1 MSDVRFEVKTDL
13 AVLNQITL
21 EANFEQLDESLELM
35 MADYQNM
42 VVTPDSLALAKAERA
57 KIRKTIEQIEDAR
70 KTVARIYRK
79 PLDRFED
86 RVKQSLLVC
95 DKAANHLDKQI
106 KFIMNEDAKSKLS
119 ELEAYF
125 EEHRTEDVSWMTF
138 EAIQNPKWKNVTFKT
153 EEAKKEIDYEI
164 SKAISDQETIRGL
177 ESEFETE
184 LLLEYQDTRNL
195 SEVIRKNTRLI
206 QSKRAKERYAAE
218 VKAKQEAAERTSK
231 EEAEAVVAE
240 KKESGGVEEDAF
252 ADKTIFDILLRVQVT
267 SRQLQALVT
276 HMRQLGISFSRVKEE
291 EQQDTAE
298 V

>member
-42 VVTPDSLALAKAERA
+42 VVTPESLALAKAERA

-106 KFIMNEDAKSKLS
+106 KYIMSEDAKAKLS
-119 ELEAYF
+119 GLEAYF
-125 EEHRTEDVSWMTF
+125 EEKRTEDVEWLTF
-138 EAIQNPKWKNVTFKT
+138 ESIQNPRWKNVSFKMDD
-153 EEAKKEIDYEI
+153 AKKEIDYEI

-177 ESEFETE
+177 DSEFETE
-184 LLLEYQDTRNL
+184 LLLEYQDSRNL
-195 SEVIRKNTRLI
+195 SEVIRKNRKLRDA
-206 QSKRAKERYAAE
+206 KRAREKREKEAEEKKAADADP
-218 VKAKQEAAERTSK
+218 VAAKEAATP
-231 EEAEAVVAE
+231 ADEAVFDDPDV
-240 KKESGGVEEDAF
+240 
-252 ADKTIFDILLRVQVT
+252 FDILLRVKVT
-267 SRQLQALVT
+267 QRQLQALAT
-276 HMRQLGISFSRVKEE
+276 FMRQIDVTFSRVKDEGEQDSAEE
-291 EQQDTAE
+291 
-298 V
+298 

>member
-42 VVTPDSLALAKAERA
+42 VVTPESLALAKAERA

-106 KFIMNEDAKSKLS
+106 KFIMSEDAKAKLS

-125 EEHRTEDVSWMTF
+125 EEHRTEDVSWLVF
-138 EAIQNPKWKNVTFKT
+138 ESILNPKWKNVTFKI

-195 SEVIRKNTRLI
+195 SEVIRKNTRLV
-206 QSKRAKERYAAE
+206 QSKRAKER
-218 VKAKQEAAERTSK
+218 R
-231 EEAEAVVAE
+231 EAEKRAKDESASAASLESSVVTR
-240 KKESGGVEEDAF
+240 ESMEVAPLEERELP
-252 ADKTIFDILLRVQVT
+252 TFDILLRVNVT
-267 SRQLQALVT
+267 TKQLQSLAT
-276 HMRQLGISFSRVKEE
+276 YMRQMGISFSRVKEE

>member
-13 AVLNQITL
+13 AVLNQITI

-42 VVTPDSLALAKAERA
+42 VVTPESLALAKAERA

-106 KFIMNEDAKSKLS
+106 KYIMSEDAKAKLS

-125 EEHRTEDVSWMTF
+125 EEKRTEDVEWLTF
-138 EAIQNPKWKNVTFKT
+138 ESIQNPRWKNVSFKMDD
-153 EEAKKEIDYEI
+153 AKKEIDYEI

-177 ESEFETE
+177 DSEFETE
-184 LLLEYQDTRNL
+184 LLLEYQDSRNL
-195 SEVIRKNTRLI
+195 SEVIRKNRKLRDA
-206 QSKRAKERYAAE
+206 KRAREKREKEAEEKKAAAADP
-218 VKAKQEAAERTSK
+218 VAAKEAATP
-231 EEAEAVVAE
+231 ADEAVFDDPDV
-240 KKESGGVEEDAF
+240 
-252 ADKTIFDILLRVQVT
+252 FDILLRVKVT
-267 SRQLQALVT
+267 QRQLQALVT
-276 HMRQLGISFSRVKEE
+276 FMRQIDVTFSRVKDEGEQDSAEE
-291 EQQDTAE
+291 
-298 V
+298 

>member
-42 VVTPDSLALAKAERA
+42 VVTPESLALAKAERA

-106 KFIMNEDAKSKLS
+106 KYIMSEDAKAKLS

-125 EEHRTEDVSWMTF
+125 EEKRTEDVEWLTF
-138 EAIQNPKWKNVTFKT
+138 ESIQNPRWKNVSFKMDD
-153 EEAKKEIDYEI
+153 AKKEIDYEI

-177 ESEFETE
+177 DSEFETE
-184 LLLEYQDTRNL
+184 LLLEYQDSRNL
-195 SEVIRKNTRLI
+195 SEVIRKNRKLRDA
-206 QSKRAKERYAAE
+206 KRAREKREKEAEEKKAADADP
-218 VKAKQEAAERTSK
+218 VAAKEAATP
-231 EEAEAVVAE
+231 ADEAVFDDPDV
-240 KKESGGVEEDAF
+240 
-252 ADKTIFDILLRVQVT
+252 FDILLRVKVT
-267 SRQLQALVT
+267 QRQLQALAT
-276 HMRQLGISFSRVKEE
+276 FMRQIDVTFSRVKDEGEQDSAEE
-291 EQQDTAE
+291 
-298 V
+298 

>member
-1 MSDVRFEVKTDL
+1 MSDIRFEVKTDL

-42 VVTPDSLALAKAERA
+42 VVTPESLALAKAERA

-106 KFIMNEDAKSKLS
+106 KYIMSEDAKAKLS

-125 EEHRTEDVSWMTF
+125 NEKRTEDVEWLTF
-138 EAIQNPKWKNVTFKT
+138 ESIQNPRWKNVSFKMDD
-153 EEAKKEIDYEI
+153 AKKEIDYEI

-177 ESEFETE
+177 DSEFETE
-184 LLLEYQDTRNL
+184 LLLEYQDSRNL
-195 SEVIRKNTRLI
+195 SEVIRKNRKLRDA
-206 QSKRAKERYAAE
+206 KRAREKREKEAEEKKAAAADP
-218 VKAKQEAAERTSK
+218 VAAKEAATP
-231 EEAEAVVAE
+231 ADEAVFDDPDV
-240 KKESGGVEEDAF
+240 
-252 ADKTIFDILLRVQVT
+252 FDILLRVKVT
-267 SRQLQALVT
+267 QRQLQALAT
-276 HMRQLGISFSRVKEE
+276 FMRQIDVTFSRVKGEGEQDSAEE
-291 EQQDTAE
+291 
-298 V
+298 

>member
-42 VVTPDSLALAKAERA
+42 VVTPESLALAKAERA

-106 KFIMNEDAKSKLS
+106 KYIMSEDAKAKLS

-125 EEHRTEDVSWMTF
+125 NEKRTEDVEWLTF
-138 EAIQNPKWKNVTFKT
+138 ESIQNPRWKNVSFKMDD
-153 EEAKKEIDYEI
+153 AKKEIDYEI

-177 ESEFETE
+177 DSEFETE
-184 LLLEYQDTRNL
+184 LLLEYQDSRNL
-195 SEVIRKNTRLI
+195 SEVIRKNRKLRDA
-206 QSKRAKERYAAE
+206 KRAKEKREKEAEEKKAAAADP
-218 VKAKQEAAERTSK
+218 VAAKEAATP
-231 EEAEAVVAE
+231 ADEAVFDDPDV
-240 KKESGGVEEDAF
+240 
-252 ADKTIFDILLRVQVT
+252 FDILLRVKVT
-267 SRQLQALVT
+267 QRQLQALAT
-276 HMRQLGISFSRVKEE
+276 FMRQIDVTFSRAKDEGEQDSAEE
-291 EQQDTAE
+291 
-298 V
+298 

>member
-42 VVTPDSLALAKAERA
+42 VVTPESLALAKAERA

-106 KFIMNEDAKSKLS
+106 KYILSEDAKAKLS
-119 ELEAYF
+119 ELEVYF
-125 EEHRTEDVSWMTF
+125 NEKRTEDVEWLTF
-138 EAIQNPKWKNVTFKT
+138 ESIQNPRWKNVSFKVDD
-153 EEAKKEIDYEI
+153 AKKEIDREI

-177 ESEFETE
+177 GSEFETE
-184 LLLEYQDTRNL
+184 LLLEYQDSRNL
-195 SEVIRKNTRLI
+195 SEVIRKDSKLRKAKRDKERREAE
-206 QSKRAKERYAAE
+206 KRAEK
-218 VKAKQEAAERTSK
+218 
-231 EEAEAVVAE
+231 EAVVADPVAA
-240 KKESGGVEEDAF
+240 KEAATP
-252 ADKTIFDILLRVQVT
+252 ADEAVFDDPDVFDILLRVKVT
-267 SRQLQALVT
+267 QRQLQALAT
-276 HMRQLGISFSRVKEE
+276 FMRQIDITFSRVKDE
-291 EQQDTAE
+291 EQDSTE
-298 V
+298 E

>member
-42 VVTPDSLALAKAERA
+42 VVTPESLALAKAERA

-106 KFIMNEDAKSKLS
+106 KYIMSEDAKAKLS

-125 EEHRTEDVSWMTF
+125 EEKRTEDVDWLTF
-138 EAIQNPKWKNVTFKT
+138 ESIQNPRWKNVSFKMDD
-153 EEAKKEIDYEI
+153 AKKEIDYEI

-177 ESEFETE
+177 DSEFETE
-184 LLLEYQDTRNL
+184 LLLEYQDSRNL
-195 SEVIRKNTRLI
+195 SEVIRKNRKLRDA
-206 QSKRAKERYAAE
+206 KRAREKREKEAEEKKAAAADP
-218 VKAKQEAAERTSK
+218 VAAKEAATP
-231 EEAEAVVAE
+231 ADEAVFDDPDV
-240 KKESGGVEEDAF
+240 
-252 ADKTIFDILLRVQVT
+252 FDILLRVKVT
-267 SRQLQALVT
+267 QRQLQALAT
-276 HMRQLGISFSRVKEE
+276 FMRQIDVTFSRVKDEGEQDSAEE
-291 EQQDTAE
+291 
-298 V
+298 

>member
-42 VVTPDSLALAKAERA
+42 VVTPESLALAKAERA

-106 KFIMNEDAKSKLS
+106 KFIMSEDAKAKLS
-119 ELEAYF
+119 ELESYF
-125 EEHRTEDVSWMTF
+125 EEKRTEDVEWMTF
-138 EAIQNPKWKNVTFKT
+138 ESIQNPRWKNVSFKMD
-153 EEAKKEIDYEI
+153 EAKREIDYEI
-164 SKAISDQETIRGL
+164 SKAIADQETIRGL
-177 ESEFETE
+177 DSEFETE
-184 LLLEYQDTRNL
+184 LLLEYQDSRNL
-195 SEVIRKNTRLI
+195 SEVIRKNRKLRDA
-206 QSKRAKERYAAE
+206 KRAREKREKEAEEKKAAAADP
-218 VKAKQEAAERTSK
+218 VAAKEAATP
-231 EEAEAVVAE
+231 ADEAVFDDPDV
-240 KKESGGVEEDAF
+240 
-252 ADKTIFDILLRVQVT
+252 FDILLRVKVT
-267 SRQLQALVT
+267 QRQLQALAT
-276 HMRQLGISFSRVKEE
+276 FMRQIDISFSRVKDEE
-291 EQQDTAE
+291 EQDSAE
-298 V
+298 E

>member
-1 MSDVRFEVKTDL
+1 MSDIRFEVKTDL

-42 VVTPDSLALAKAERA
+42 VVTPESLALAKAERA

-106 KFIMNEDAKSKLS
+106 KYIMSEDAKAKLS

-125 EEHRTEDVSWMTF
+125 NEKRTEDVDWMTF
-138 EAIQNPKWKNVTFKT
+138 ESIQNPRWKNVSFKMDD
-153 EEAKKEIDYEI
+153 AKKEIDYEI

-177 ESEFETE
+177 DSEFETE
-184 LLLEYQDTRNL
+184 LLLEYQDSRNL
-195 SEVIRKNTRLI
+195 SEVIRKNRKLRDA
-206 QSKRAKERYAAE
+206 KRAKEKREKEAEEKKAAAADP
-218 VKAKQEAAERTSK
+218 VAAKEAATP
-231 EEAEAVVAE
+231 ADEAVFDDPDV
-240 KKESGGVEEDAF
+240 
-252 ADKTIFDILLRVQVT
+252 FDILLRVKVT
-267 SRQLQALVT
+267 QRQLQALAT
-276 HMRQLGISFSRVKEE
+276 FMRQIDVTFSRVKDEGEQDSAEE
-291 EQQDTAE
+291 
-298 V
+298 

>member
-42 VVTPDSLALAKAERA
+42 VVTPESLALAKAERA

-106 KFIMNEDAKSKLS
+106 KYIMSEDAKAKLS

-125 EEHRTEDVSWMTF
+125 NEKRTEDVDWLTF
-138 EAIQNPKWKNVTFKT
+138 ESIQNPRWKNVSFKMDD
-153 EEAKKEIDYEI
+153 AKKEIDYEI

-177 ESEFETE
+177 DSEFETE
-184 LLLEYQDTRNL
+184 LLLEYQDSRNL
-195 SEVIRKNTRLI
+195 SEVIRKNRKLRDA
-206 QSKRAKERYAAE
+206 KRAREKREKEAEEKKAADADP
-218 VKAKQEAAERTSK
+218 VAAKEAATP
-231 EEAEAVVAE
+231 ADEAVFDDPDV
-240 KKESGGVEEDAF
+240 
-252 ADKTIFDILLRVQVT
+252 FDILLRVKVT
-267 SRQLQALVT
+267 QRQLQALAT
-276 HMRQLGISFSRVKEE
+276 FMRQIDVTFSRVKDEGEQDSAEE
-291 EQQDTAE
+291 
-298 V
+298 

>member
-42 VVTPDSLALAKAERA
+42 VVTPESLALAKAERA

-106 KFIMNEDAKSKLS
+106 KYIMNEDAKAKLS

-125 EEHRTEDVSWMTF
+125 EEKRTEDVEWLTF
-138 EAIQNPKWKNVTFKT
+138 ESIQNPRWKNVSFKMDD
-153 EEAKKEIDYEI
+153 AKKEIDYEI

-177 ESEFETE
+177 DSEFETE
-184 LLLEYQDTRNL
+184 LLLEYQDSRNL
-195 SEVIRKNTRLI
+195 SEVIRKNRKLRDA
-206 QSKRAKERYAAE
+206 KRAREKREKEAEEKKAADADP
-218 VKAKQEAAERTSK
+218 VAAKEAATP
-231 EEAEAVVAE
+231 ADEAVFDDPDV
-240 KKESGGVEEDAF
+240 
-252 ADKTIFDILLRVQVT
+252 FDILLRVKVT
-267 SRQLQALVT
+267 QRQLQALAT
-276 HMRQLGISFSRVKEE
+276 FMRQIDVTFSRVKDEGEQDSAEE
-291 EQQDTAE
+291 
-298 V
+298 

>member
-42 VVTPDSLALAKAERA
+42 VVTPESLALAKAERA

-106 KFIMNEDAKSKLS
+106 KFIMGEDAKAKLS
-119 ELEAYF
+119 ELKSYF
-125 EEHRTEDVSWMTF
+125 EEKRTEDVEWLTF
-138 EAIQNPKWKNVTFKT
+138 ESIQNPKWKNVSFKVDD
-153 EEAKKEIDYEI
+153 AKKEIDYEI
-164 SKAISDQETIRGL
+164 SKAIADQETIRGL
-177 ESEFETE
+177 DSEFETE
-184 LLLEYQDTRNL
+184 LLLEYQDSRNL
-195 SEVIRKNTRLI
+195 SEVIRKNRKLRDA
-206 QSKRAKERYAAE
+206 KRAREKREKEAEEKKAAAADP
-218 VKAKQEAAERTSK
+218 VAAKEAATP
-231 EEAEAVVAE
+231 ADEAVFDDPDV
-240 KKESGGVEEDAF
+240 
-252 ADKTIFDILLRVQVT
+252 FDILLRVKVT
-267 SRQLQALVT
+267 QRQLQALAT
-276 HMRQLGISFSRVKEE
+276 FMRQIDVTFSRVKDEGEQDSAEE
-291 EQQDTAE
+291 
-298 V
+298 

>member
-42 VVTPDSLALAKAERA
+42 VVTPESLALAKAERA

-106 KFIMNEDAKSKLS
+106 KFIMGEDAKAKLS
-119 ELEAYF
+119 ELESYF
-125 EEHRTEDVSWMTF
+125 EEKRTEDVEWLTF
-138 EAIQNPKWKNVTFKT
+138 ESIQNPKWKNVSFKMDD
-153 EEAKKEIDYEI
+153 AKKEIDYEI
-164 SKAISDQETIRGL
+164 SKAIADQETIRGL
-177 ESEFETE
+177 DSEFETE
-184 LLLEYQDTRNL
+184 LLLEYQDSRNL
-195 SEVIRKNTRLI
+195 SEVIRKNRKLRDA
-206 QSKRAKERYAAE
+206 KRAREKREKEAEEKKAAAADP
-218 VKAKQEAAERTSK
+218 VAAKEAATP
-231 EEAEAVVAE
+231 ADEAVFDDPDV
-240 KKESGGVEEDAF
+240 
-252 ADKTIFDILLRVQVT
+252 FDILLRVKVT
-267 SRQLQALVT
+267 QRQLQALAT
-276 HMRQLGISFSRVKEE
+276 FMRQIDITFSRVKDEE
-291 EQQDTAE
+291 DSAE
-298 V
+298 E

>member
-42 VVTPDSLALAKAERA
+42 VVTPESLALAKAERA

-106 KFIMNEDAKSKLS
+106 KYIMSEDAKAKLS

-125 EEHRTEDVSWMTF
+125 EEKRTEDVEWLTF
-138 EAIQNPKWKNVTFKT
+138 ESIQNPRWKNVSFKMDD
-153 EEAKKEIDYEI
+153 AKREIDYEI

-177 ESEFETE
+177 DSEFETE
-184 LLLEYQDTRNL
+184 LLLEYQDSRNL
-195 SEVIRKNTRLI
+195 SEVIRKNRKLRDA
-206 QSKRAKERYAAE
+206 KRAREKREKEAEEKKAA
-218 VKAKQEAAERTSK
+218 VADPVVAKEAATP
-231 EEAEAVVAE
+231 ADEAVFDDPDV
-240 KKESGGVEEDAF
+240 
-252 ADKTIFDILLRVQVT
+252 FDILLRVKVT
-267 SRQLQALVT
+267 QRQLQALAT
-276 HMRQLGISFSRVKEE
+276 FMRQIDIPFSRVKDEE
-291 EQQDTAE
+291 EQDSAE
-298 V
+298 E

>member
-42 VVTPDSLALAKAERA
+42 VVTPESLALAKAERA

-106 KFIMNEDAKSKLS
+106 KYIMSEDAKAKLS
-119 ELEAYF
+119 ELEVYF
-125 EEHRTEDVSWMTF
+125 NEKRTEDVEWLTF
-138 EAIQNPKWKNVTFKT
+138 ESIQNPKWKNVSFKMDD
-153 EEAKKEIDYEI
+153 AKKEIDYEI

-177 ESEFETE
+177 DSEFETE
-184 LLLEYQDTRNL
+184 LLLEYQDSRNL
-195 SEVIRKNTRLI
+195 SEVIRKNRKLRDA
-206 QSKRAKERYAAE
+206 KRAREKREKEAEEKKATVADPVAA
-218 VKAKQEAAERTSK
+218 KEAATP
-231 EEAEAVVAE
+231 ADEAVFDDPDV
-240 KKESGGVEEDAF
+240 
-252 ADKTIFDILLRVQVT
+252 FDILLRVKVT
-267 SRQLQALVT
+267 QRQLQALAT
-276 HMRQLGISFSRVKEE
+276 FMRQIDITFSRVKDEE
-291 EQQDTAE
+291 DSAE
-298 V
+298 E

>member
-1 MSDVRFEVKTDL
+1 MSDIRFEVKTDL

-42 VVTPDSLALAKAERA
+42 VVTPESLALAKAERA

-106 KFIMNEDAKSKLS
+106 KYIMSEDAKAKLS

-125 EEHRTEDVSWMTF
+125 EEKRTEDVEWLTF
-138 EAIQNPKWKNVTFKT
+138 ESIQNPRWKNVSFKMDD
-153 EEAKKEIDYEI
+153 AKKEIDYEI

-177 ESEFETE
+177 DSEFETE
-184 LLLEYQDTRNL
+184 LLLEYQDSRNL
-195 SEVIRKNTRLI
+195 SEVIRKNRKLRDA
-206 QSKRAKERYAAE
+206 KRAKEKREKEAEEKKAVAADP
-218 VKAKQEAAERTSK
+218 VAAKEAATP
-231 EEAEAVVAE
+231 ADEAVFDDPDV
-240 KKESGGVEEDAF
+240 
-252 ADKTIFDILLRVQVT
+252 FDILLRVKVT
-267 SRQLQALVT
+267 QRQLQALAT
-276 HMRQLGISFSRVKEE
+276 FMRQIDVTFSRVKDEGEQDSAEE
-291 EQQDTAE
+291 
-298 V
+298 

>member
-42 VVTPDSLALAKAERA
+42 VVTPESLALAKAERA

-106 KFIMNEDAKSKLS
+106 KYIMSEDAKAKLS

-125 EEHRTEDVSWMTF
+125 EEKRTEDVEWLTF
-138 EAIQNPKWKNVTFKT
+138 ESIQNPRWKNVSFKMDD
-153 EEAKKEIDYEI
+153 AKKEIDHEI

-177 ESEFETE
+177 DSEFETE
-184 LLLEYQDTRNL
+184 LLLEYQDSRNL
-195 SEVIRKNTRLI
+195 SEVIRKNRKLRDA
-206 QSKRAKERYAAE
+206 KRAREKREKEAEEKKAVAADP
-218 VKAKQEAAERTSK
+218 VAAKEAATP
-231 EEAEAVVAE
+231 ADEAVFDDPDV
-240 KKESGGVEEDAF
+240 
-252 ADKTIFDILLRVQVT
+252 FDILLRVKVT
-267 SRQLQALVT
+267 QRQLQALAT
-276 HMRQLGISFSRVKEE
+276 FMRQIDVTFSRVKDEGEQDSAEE
-291 EQQDTAE
+291 
-298 V
+298 

>member
-1 MSDVRFEVKTDL
+1 MSDIRFEVKTDL

-42 VVTPDSLALAKAERA
+42 VVTPESLALAKAERA

-106 KFIMNEDAKSKLS
+106 KYIMSEDAKAKLS

-125 EEHRTEDVSWMTF
+125 EEKRTEDVEWLTF
-138 EAIQNPKWKNVTFKT
+138 ESIQNPRWKNVSFKMDD
-153 EEAKKEIDYEI
+153 AKKEIDYEI

-177 ESEFETE
+177 DSEFETE
-184 LLLEYQDTRNL
+184 LLLEYQDSRNL
-195 SEVIRKNTRLI
+195 SEVIRKNRKLRDA
-206 QSKRAKERYAAE
+206 KRAKEKREKEAEEKKTAVADPVAA
-218 VKAKQEAAERTSK
+218 KEAATP
-231 EEAEAVVAE
+231 ADEAVFDDPDV
-240 KKESGGVEEDAF
+240 
-252 ADKTIFDILLRVQVT
+252 FDILLRVKVT
-267 SRQLQALVT
+267 QRQLQALAT
-276 HMRQLGISFSRVKEE
+276 FMRQIDVTFSRVKDEGEQDSAEE
-291 EQQDTAE
+291 
-298 V
+298 

>member
-42 VVTPDSLALAKAERA
+42 VVTPESLALAKAERA

-106 KFIMNEDAKSKLS
+106 KHIMSEDAKAKLS
-119 ELEAYF
+119 ELEVYF
-125 EEHRTEDVSWMTF
+125 NEKRTEDVEWLTF
-138 EAIQNPKWKNVTFKT
+138 ESIQNPKWKNVTFKI

-231 EEAEAVVAE
+231 EEVETVVAE

>member
-42 VVTPDSLALAKAERA
+42 VVTPESLALAKAERA

-106 KFIMNEDAKSKLS
+106 KFIMGEDAKAKLS
-119 ELEAYF
+119 ELESYF
-125 EEHRTEDVSWMTF
+125 EEKRTADVEWLTF
-138 EAIQNPKWKNVTFKT
+138 ESIQNPKWKNVSFKT
-153 EEAKKEIDYEI
+153 DDAKKEIDYEI
-164 SKAISDQETIRGL
+164 SKAIADQETIRGL
-177 ESEFETE
+177 DSEFETE
-184 LLLEYQDTRNL
+184 LLLEYQDSRNL
-195 SEVIRKNTRLI
+195 SEVIRKNRKLRDA
-206 QSKRAKERYAAE
+206 KRAREKREKEAEEKKAAAADP
-218 VKAKQEAAERTSK
+218 VAAKEAATP
-231 EEAEAVVAE
+231 ADEAVFDDPDV
-240 KKESGGVEEDAF
+240 
-252 ADKTIFDILLRVQVT
+252 FDILLRVKVT
-267 SRQLQALVT
+267 QRQLQALVT
-276 HMRQLGISFSRVKEE
+276 FMRQIDVTFSRVKDEGEQDSAEE
-291 EQQDTAE
+291 
-298 V
+298 

>member
-42 VVTPDSLALAKAERA
+42 VVTPESLALAKAERA

-106 KFIMNEDAKSKLS
+106 KFIMGEDAKAKLS
-119 ELEAYF
+119 ELESYF
-125 EEHRTEDVSWMTF
+125 EEKRTEDVEWLTF
-138 EAIQNPKWKNVTFKT
+138 ESIQNPKWKNVSFKMDD
-153 EEAKKEIDYEI
+153 AKKEIDYEI
-164 SKAISDQETIRGL
+164 SKAIADQETIRGL
-177 ESEFETE
+177 DSEFETE
-184 LLLEYQDTRNL
+184 LLLEYQDSRNL
-195 SEVIRKNTRLI
+195 SEVIRKNRKLRDA
-206 QSKRAKERYAAE
+206 KRAREKRGKEAEEKKAAAADP
-218 VKAKQEAAERTSK
+218 VAAKEAATP
-231 EEAEAVVAE
+231 ADEAVFDDPDV
-240 KKESGGVEEDAF
+240 
-252 ADKTIFDILLRVQVT
+252 FDILLRVKVT
-267 SRQLQALVT
+267 QRQLQALAT
-276 HMRQLGISFSRVKEE
+276 FMRQIDITFSRVKGEE
-291 EQQDTAE
+291 DSAE
-298 V
+298 E

>member
-1 MSDVRFEVKTDL
+1 MSDIRFEVKTDL

-42 VVTPDSLALAKAERA
+42 VVTPESLALAKAERA

-106 KFIMNEDAKSKLS
+106 KYIMNEDAKAKLS

-125 EEHRTEDVSWMTF
+125 EEKRTEDVEWLTF
-138 EAIQNPKWKNVTFKT
+138 ESIQNPRWKNVSFKMDD
-153 EEAKKEIDYEI
+153 AKKEIDYEI

-177 ESEFETE
+177 DSEFETE
-184 LLLEYQDTRNL
+184 LLLEYQDSRNL
-195 SEVIRKNTRLI
+195 SEVIRKNRKLRDA
-206 QSKRAKERYAAE
+206 KRAREKREKEAEEKKAAAADP
-218 VKAKQEAAERTSK
+218 VAAKEAATP
-231 EEAEAVVAE
+231 ADEAVFDDPDV
-240 KKESGGVEEDAF
+240 
-252 ADKTIFDILLRVQVT
+252 FDILLRVKVT
-267 SRQLQALVT
+267 QRQLQALAT
-276 HMRQLGISFSRVKEE
+276 FMRQIDITFSRVKDEE
-291 EQQDTAE
+291 DSAE
-298 V
+298 E

>member
-42 VVTPDSLALAKAERA
+42 VVTPESLALAKAERA

-106 KFIMNEDAKSKLS
+106 KYIMSEDAKAKLS
-119 ELEAYF
+119 ELEVYF
-125 EEHRTEDVSWMTF
+125 EEKRAEDVDWLTF
-138 EAIQNPKWKNVTFKT
+138 ESIQNPRWKNVSFKMDD
-153 EEAKKEIDYEI
+153 AKKEIDYEI

-177 ESEFETE
+177 DSEFETE
-184 LLLEYQDTRNL
+184 LLLEYQDSRNL
-195 SEVIRKNTRLI
+195 SEVIRKDRKLRDA
-206 QSKRAKERYAAE
+206 KRAKEKREKEAEEKKAAAADP
-218 VKAKQEAAERTSK
+218 VAAKEAATP
-231 EEAEAVVAE
+231 ADEAVFDDPDV
-240 KKESGGVEEDAF
+240 
-252 ADKTIFDILLRVQVT
+252 FDILLRVKVT
-267 SRQLQALVT
+267 QRQLQALAT
-276 HMRQLGISFSRVKEE
+276 FMRQIDVTFSRVKDEGEQDSAEE
-291 EQQDTAE
+291 
-298 V
+298 

>member
-42 VVTPDSLALAKAERA
+42 VVTPESLALAKAERA

-106 KFIMNEDAKSKLS
+106 KYIMSEDAKAKLS

-125 EEHRTEDVSWMTF
+125 EEKRTEDVEWLTF
-138 EAIQNPKWKNVTFKT
+138 ESIQNPRWKNVSFKMDD
-153 EEAKKEIDYEI
+153 AKKEIDYEI

-177 ESEFETE
+177 DSEFETE
-184 LLLEYQDTRNL
+184 LLLEYQDSRNL
-195 SEVIRKNTRLI
+195 SEVIRKNRKLRDA
-206 QSKRAKERYAAE
+206 KRAKEKREKEAEEKKAAAADP
-218 VKAKQEAAERTSK
+218 VAAKEAATP
-231 EEAEAVVAE
+231 ADEAVFDDPDV
-240 KKESGGVEEDAF
+240 
-252 ADKTIFDILLRVQVT
+252 FDILLRVKVT
-267 SRQLQALVT
+267 QRQLQALAT
-276 HMRQLGISFSRVKEE
+276 FMRQIDVTFSRVKDEGEQDSAEE
-291 EQQDTAE
+291 
-298 V
+298 

>member
-13 AVLNQITL
+13 AALNQITL

-42 VVTPDSLALAKAERA
+42 VVTPESLALAKAERA

-79 PLDRFED
+79 PLDRFEY

-106 KFIMNEDAKSKLS
+106 KYIMSEDAKAKLS

-125 EEHRTEDVSWMTF
+125 EEKRTEDVEWLTF
-138 EAIQNPKWKNVTFKT
+138 ESIQNPRWKNVSFKMDD
-153 EEAKKEIDYEI
+153 AKKEIDYEI

-177 ESEFETE
+177 DSEFETE
-184 LLLEYQDTRNL
+184 LLLEYQDSRNL
-195 SEVIRKNTRLI
+195 SEVIRKNRKLRDA
-206 QSKRAKERYAAE
+206 KRAREKREKEAEEKKAAAADP
-218 VKAKQEAAERTSK
+218 VAAKEAATP
-231 EEAEAVVAE
+231 ADEAVFDDPDV
-240 KKESGGVEEDAF
+240 
-252 ADKTIFDILLRVQVT
+252 FDILLRVKVT
-267 SRQLQALVT
+267 QRQLRALAT
-276 HMRQLGISFSRVKEE
+276 FMRQIDITFSRVKDEGEQDSAEE
-291 EQQDTAE
+291 
-298 V
+298 

>member
-42 VVTPDSLALAKAERA
+42 VVTPESLALAKAERA

-106 KFIMNEDAKSKLS
+106 KFIMGEDAKAKLS

-125 EEHRTEDVSWMTF
+125 EEKRTEDVEWLTF
-138 EAIQNPKWKNVTFKT
+138 ESIRNPRWKNVSFKMD
-153 EEAKKEIDYEI
+153 EAKREIDYEI

-177 ESEFETE
+177 DSEFETE
-184 LLLEYQDTRNL
+184 LLLEYQDSRNL
-195 SEVIRKNTRLI
+195 SEVIRKNRKLRDA
-206 QSKRAKERYAAE
+206 KRAREKREKEAEEKKAAAADP
-218 VKAKQEAAERTSK
+218 VAAKEAATP
-231 EEAEAVVAE
+231 ADEAVFDDPDV
-240 KKESGGVEEDAF
+240 
-252 ADKTIFDILLRVQVT
+252 FDILLRVKVT
-267 SRQLQALVT
+267 QRQLQALAT
-276 HMRQLGISFSRVKEE
+276 FMRQIDIPFSRVKDEE
-291 EQQDTAE
+291 EQDSAE
-298 V
+298 E

>member
-42 VVTPDSLALAKAERA
+42 VVTPESLALAKAERA

-106 KFIMNEDAKSKLS
+106 KYIMNEDAKAKLS

-125 EEHRTEDVSWMTF
+125 EEKRTEDVEWLTF
-138 EAIQNPKWKNVTFKT
+138 ESIQNPRWKNVSFKMDD
-153 EEAKKEIDYEI
+153 AKKEINYEI

-177 ESEFETE
+177 DSEFETE
-184 LLLEYQDTRNL
+184 LLLEYQDSRNL
-195 SEVIRKNTRLI
+195 SEVIRKNRKLRDA
-206 QSKRAKERYAAE
+206 KRAREKREKEAEEKKAAAADP
-218 VKAKQEAAERTSK
+218 VAAKEAATP
-231 EEAEAVVAE
+231 ADEAVFDDPDV
-240 KKESGGVEEDAF
+240 
-252 ADKTIFDILLRVQVT
+252 FDILLRVKVT
-267 SRQLQALVT
+267 QRQLQALAT
-276 HMRQLGISFSRVKEE
+276 FMRQIDVTFSRVKDEGEQDSAEE
-291 EQQDTAE
+291 
-298 V
+298 

>member
-1 MSDVRFEVKTDL
+1 MSDVKFEVKTDL

-42 VVTPDSLALAKAERA
+42 VVTPESLALAKAERA

-106 KFIMNEDAKSKLS
+106 KYIMSEDAKAKLS

-125 EEHRTEDVSWMTF
+125 EEKRTEDVEWLTF
-138 EAIQNPKWKNVTFKT
+138 KSIQNPRWKNVSFKMDD
-153 EEAKKEIDYEI
+153 AKKEIDYEI

-177 ESEFETE
+177 DSEFETE
-184 LLLEYQDTRNL
+184 LLLEYQDSRNL
-195 SEVIRKNTRLI
+195 SEVIRKNRKLRDA
-206 QSKRAKERYAAE
+206 KRAREKREKEAEEKKAAAADP
-218 VKAKQEAAERTSK
+218 VAAKEAATP
-231 EEAEAVVAE
+231 ADEAVFDDPDV
-240 KKESGGVEEDAF
+240 
-252 ADKTIFDILLRVQVT
+252 FDILLRVKVT
-267 SRQLQALVT
+267 QRQLQALAT
-276 HMRQLGISFSRVKEE
+276 FMRQIDITFSRVKDEGEQDSAEE
-291 EQQDTAE
+291 
-298 V
+298 

>member
-1 MSDVRFEVKTDL
+1 MSDIRFEVKTDL

-42 VVTPDSLALAKAERA
+42 VVTPESLALAKAERA

-106 KFIMNEDAKSKLS
+106 KYIMSEDAKAKLS

-125 EEHRTEDVSWMTF
+125 EEKRTEDVEWLTF
-138 EAIQNPKWKNVTFKT
+138 ESVQNPRWKNVSFKMDD
-153 EEAKKEIDYEI
+153 AKKEIDYEI

-177 ESEFETE
+177 DSEFETE
-184 LLLEYQDTRNL
+184 LLLEYQDSRNL
-195 SEVIRKNTRLI
+195 SEVIRKNRKLRDA
-206 QSKRAKERYAAE
+206 KRAKEKREKEAEEKKAAAADP
-218 VKAKQEAAERTSK
+218 VAAKEAATP
-231 EEAEAVVAE
+231 ADEAVFDDPDV
-240 KKESGGVEEDAF
+240 
-252 ADKTIFDILLRVQVT
+252 FDILLRVKVT
-267 SRQLQALVT
+267 QRQLQALAAF
-276 HMRQLGISFSRVKEE
+276 MRQIDVTFSRVKDEGEQDSAEE
-291 EQQDTAE
+291 
-298 V
+298 

>member
-1 MSDVRFEVKTDL
+1 MSDIRFEVKTDL
-13 AVLNQITL
+13 AALNQITL

-42 VVTPDSLALAKAERA
+42 VVTPESLALAKAERA

-106 KFIMNEDAKSKLS
+106 KYIMSEDAKAKLS

-125 EEHRTEDVSWMTF
+125 EEKRTEDVGWLTF
-138 EAIQNPKWKNVTFKT
+138 ESIQNPRWKNVSFKMDD
-153 EEAKKEIDYEI
+153 AKKEIDYEI

-177 ESEFETE
+177 DSEFETE
-184 LLLEYQDTRNL
+184 LLLEYQDSRNL
-195 SEVIRKNTRLI
+195 SEVIRKNRKLRDA
-206 QSKRAKERYAAE
+206 KRAREKREKEAEEKKAAAADP
-218 VKAKQEAAERTSK
+218 VAAKEAATP
-231 EEAEAVVAE
+231 ADEAVFDDPDV
-240 KKESGGVEEDAF
+240 
-252 ADKTIFDILLRVQVT
+252 FDILLRVKVT
-267 SRQLQALVT
+267 QRQLQALAT
-276 HMRQLGISFSRVKEE
+276 FMRQIDVTFSRVKDEGEQDSAEE
-291 EQQDTAE
+291 
-298 V
+298 

>member
-21 EANFEQLDESLELM
+21 EANFEQLDESLEMM
-35 MADYQNM
+35 MAEYQNM
-42 VVTPDSLALAKAERA
+42 VVTPESLALAKAERA

-106 KFIMNEDAKSKLS
+106 KYIMSEDAKAKLS

-125 EEHRTEDVSWMTF
+125 EEKRTKDVDWLTF
-138 EAIQNPKWKNVTFKT
+138 ESIQNPRWKNASFKMDD
-153 EEAKKEIDYEI
+153 AKKEIDYEI

-177 ESEFETE
+177 DSEFETE
-184 LLLEYQDTRNL
+184 LLLEYQDSRNL
-195 SEVIRKNTRLI
+195 SEVIRKNRKLRDA
-206 QSKRAKERYAAE
+206 KRAREKREKEAEEKKAAAADP
-218 VKAKQEAAERTSK
+218 VAAKEAATP
-231 EEAEAVVAE
+231 ADEAVFDDPDV
-240 KKESGGVEEDAF
+240 
-252 ADKTIFDILLRVQVT
+252 FDILLRVKVT
-267 SRQLQALVT
+267 QRQLQALAT
-276 HMRQLGISFSRVKEE
+276 FMRQIDVTFSRVKDEGEQDSAEE
-291 EQQDTAE
+291 
-298 V
+298 

>member
-35 MADYQNM
+35 MADCQNM
-42 VVTPDSLALAKAERA
+42 VVTPESLALAKAERA

-106 KFIMNEDAKSKLS
+106 KYIMSENAKAKLS

-125 EEHRTEDVSWMTF
+125 EEKRTEDVEWLTF
-138 EAIQNPKWKNVTFKT
+138 ESIQNPRWKNVSFKMDD
-153 EEAKKEIDYEI
+153 AKKEIDYEI

-177 ESEFETE
+177 DSEFETE
-184 LLLEYQDTRNL
+184 LLLEHQDSRNL
-195 SEVIRKNTRLI
+195 SEVIRKNRKLRDA
-206 QSKRAKERYAAE
+206 KRAKEKREKEAEEKKAAAADP
-218 VKAKQEAAERTSK
+218 VAAKEAATP
-231 EEAEAVVAE
+231 ADEAVFDDPDV
-240 KKESGGVEEDAF
+240 
-252 ADKTIFDILLRVQVT
+252 FDILLRVKVT
-267 SRQLQALVT
+267 QRQLQALAT
-276 HMRQLGISFSRVKEE
+276 FMRQIDVTFSRVKDEGEQDSAEE
-291 EQQDTAE
+291 
-298 V
+298 

>member
-42 VVTPDSLALAKAERA
+42 VVTPESLALAKAERA

-106 KFIMNEDAKSKLS
+106 KYIMSEDAKAKLS

-125 EEHRTEDVSWMTF
+125 EEKRTEDVEWLTF
-138 EAIQNPKWKNVTFKT
+138 ESIQNPRWKNVSFKMDD
-153 EEAKKEIDYEI
+153 AKKEIDYEI

-177 ESEFETE
+177 DSEFETE
-184 LLLEYQDTRNL
+184 LLLEYQDSRNL
-195 SEVIRKNTRLI
+195 SEVIRKNRKLRDA
-206 QSKRAKERYAAE
+206 KRAKEKREKEAEEKKAAAADP
-218 VKAKQEAAERTSK
+218 VAAKEAATP
-231 EEAEAVVAE
+231 
-240 KKESGGVEEDAF
+240 
-252 ADKTIFDILLRVQVT
+252 ADKAVFDDPDVFDILLRVKVT
-267 SRQLQALVT
+267 QRQLQALAT
-276 HMRQLGISFSRVKEE
+276 FMRQIDVTFSRVKDEGEQDSAEE
-291 EQQDTAE
+291 
-298 V
+298 

>member
-42 VVTPDSLALAKAERA
+42 VVTPESLALAKAERA

-106 KFIMNEDAKSKLS
+106 KYIMSEDAKAKLS

-125 EEHRTEDVSWMTF
+125 EEKRTEDVEWLTF
-138 EAIQNPKWKNVTFKT
+138 ESIQNPRWKNVSFKMDD
-153 EEAKKEIDYEI
+153 AKKEIDYEI

-177 ESEFETE
+177 DSEFETE
-184 LLLEYQDTRNL
+184 LLLEYQDSRNL
-195 SEVIRKNTRLI
+195 SEVIRKNRKLRDA
-206 QSKRAKERYAAE
+206 KRAREKREKEAEEKKAAAADP
-218 VKAKQEAAERTSK
+218 VAAKEAATP
-231 EEAEAVVAE
+231 ADEAVFDDPDV
-240 KKESGGVEEDAF
+240 
-252 ADKTIFDILLRVQVT
+252 FDILLRVKVT
-267 SRQLQALVT
+267 QRQLQALAT
-276 HMRQLGISFSRVKEE
+276 FMRQIDVTFSRVKDEGEQDSAEE
-291 EQQDTAE
+291 
-298 V
+298 

>member
-1 MSDVRFEVKTDL
+1 MSDIRFEVKTDL

-42 VVTPDSLALAKAERA
+42 VVTPESLALAKAERA

-106 KFIMNEDAKSKLS
+106 KYIMSEDAKAKLS
-119 ELEAYF
+119 KLEAYF
-125 EEHRTEDVSWMTF
+125 EEKRTEDVEWLTF
-138 EAIQNPKWKNVTFKT
+138 ESIQNPRWKNVSFKMDD
-153 EEAKKEIDYEI
+153 AKKEIDYEI

-177 ESEFETE
+177 DSEFETE
-184 LLLEYQDTRNL
+184 LLLEYQDSRNL
-195 SEVIRKNTRLI
+195 SEVIRKNRKLRDA
-206 QSKRAKERYAAE
+206 KRAREKREKEAEEKKAAAADP
-218 VKAKQEAAERTSK
+218 VAAKEAATP
-231 EEAEAVVAE
+231 ADEAVFDDPDV
-240 KKESGGVEEDAF
+240 
-252 ADKTIFDILLRVQVT
+252 FDILLRVKVT
-267 SRQLQALVT
+267 QRQLQALAT
-276 HMRQLGISFSRVKEE
+276 FMRQIDVTFSRVKDEGEQDSAEE
-291 EQQDTAE
+291 
-298 V
+298 

>member
-42 VVTPDSLALAKAERA
+42 VVTPESLALAKAERA

-106 KFIMNEDAKSKLS
+106 KYIMSEDAKAKLS
-119 ELEAYF
+119 ELESYF
-125 EEHRTEDVSWMTF
+125 EEKRTADVEWLTF
-138 EAIQNPKWKNVTFKT
+138 ESIQNPRWKNVSFKMDD
-153 EEAKKEIDYEI
+153 AKKEIDYEI

-177 ESEFETE
+177 DSEFETE
-184 LLLEYQDTRNL
+184 LLLEYQDSRNL
-195 SEVIRKNTRLI
+195 SEVIRKNRKLRDA
-206 QSKRAKERYAAE
+206 KRAKEKREKEAEEKKAAAADP
-218 VKAKQEAAERTSK
+218 VAAKEAATP
-231 EEAEAVVAE
+231 ADEAVFDDPDV
-240 KKESGGVEEDAF
+240 
-252 ADKTIFDILLRVQVT
+252 FDILLRVKVT
-267 SRQLQALVT
+267 QRQLQALAT
-276 HMRQLGISFSRVKEE
+276 FMRQIDITFSRVKDEE
-291 EQQDTAE
+291 DSAE
-298 V
+298 E